1 MSQAPPTLK
10 LDLAANQAAR
20 KFSPTEQILR
30 LLWSGGR
37 ILFWLTPKPL
47 FSVRRALLR
56 LFGARVGA
64 KARVAPS
71 AVVYMPWN
79 VELGEWSAVG
89 DNVLIYSVGKV
100 RIGKRATVSYRAH
113 VCAGAHDFDDPALAL
128 TKPPVVIEDDVW
140 IGTEAFIAPNVT
152 IGYGAIVGARAVVL
166 KDVPPLNVVSGNP
179 ARTVALR
186 NPSQDP
192 GPVG

>member
-1 MSQAPPTLK
+1 MSDTPRALN

-20 KFSPTEQILR
+20 KFSLREQILR
-30 LLWSGGR
+30 VLWSGGR
-37 ILFWLTPKPL
+37 VLFWLTPKPF
-47 FSVRRALLR
+47 FSVRRGLLR
-56 LFGARVGA
+56 LFGARVGNH
-64 KARVAPS
+64 ARVAAS

-100 RIGKRATVSYRAH
+100 RIGKGATVSYRAH

-128 TKPPVVIEDDVW
+128 TKPPVVIEDDAW
-140 IGTEAFIAPNVT
+140 IGTEAFIAPDVT
-152 IGYGAIVGARAVVL
+152 IGYGAVVGARAVVL

-186 NPSQDP
+186 KPSQAP
-192 GPVG
+192 AQVG